1 MTIKSHK
8 CEQECTEGGLS
19 MSKAQLTV
27 DDVKRILGI
36 SKSHAY
42 KVIRELNEEL
52 TQLGFYTVRGKVSK
66 KYFTEY

>member
-1 MTIKSHK
+1 M
-8 CEQECTEGGLS
+8 G
-19 MSKAQLTV
+19 KAQLTV

-52 TQLGFYTVRGKVSK
+52 MQLGFYTVRGKVST
-66 KYFTEY
+66 KYFNEKYYGILD

>member
-1 MTIKSHK
+1 
-8 CEQECTEGGLS
+8 

-27 DDVKRILGI
+27 DEVRKILGI

-52 TQLGFYTVRGKVSK
+52 KQLGFYTVRGKVSK
-66 KYFTEY
+66 KFFNEKYYGILD